1 MSVDRRDLD
10 ELLVLP
16 LQPAVSIL
24 MPAARGGPDTRQSP
38 IRLKNLTREA
48 ARQLQAHGLEV
59 EDAERLLAPVL
70 SLGEDRAFWRRQDGG
85 LAIYAAP
92 NFFRWFMVNRTLRER
107 VAVADHFLVTPLLP
121 AVTLDRR
128 FHVLALSQKNVR
140 LIAATALEAHEVDLG
155 DLPRS
160 VSAALQL
167 DTPDTQLW
175 PYHVTDY
182 KKEEAL
188 QFFHHVDRALRPFLA
203 DRSVP
208 LVLAAVDYLVPLYRE
223 TNSHPALQPEAILG
237 NPDGLSAE
245 TLAARAWE
253 QLLRPHVAAEHEAA
267 AQRFLEVAG
276 VGRGSSDL
284 ATVLGAAHAG
294 RVSDLMVAEDAERWG
309 TFEPN
314 SGTLTAWEHPGPVG
328 DDLLNLAAVWT
339 LERRGSVRVA
349 ECRQLPGGGEIT
361 AIFRY

>member
-10 ELLVLP
+10 ELLALA
-16 LQPAVSIL
+16 LRPAVSIL

-48 ARQLQAHGLEV
+48 ARQIEARGLETG
-59 EDAERLLAPVL
+59 DAERVLAPVL
-70 SLGEDRAFWRRQDGG
+70 SLGEDRAFWRHQAGG

-92 NFFRWFMVNRTLRER
+92 NFCRWLMADRALRER
-107 VAVADHFLVTPLLP
+107 VAVADHFQITALLP
-121 AVTLDRR
+121 ALTLDRR

-140 LIAATALEAHEVDLG
+140 LIEATALEAHEVDLG
-155 DLPRS
+155 DVPRS
-160 VSAALQL
+160 VSAALLL
-167 DTPDTQLW
+167 DTPDTQLR

-188 QFFHHVDRALRPFLA
+188 QFFHHVDRALRPFLG
-203 DRSVP
+203 DWSMP

-223 TNSHPALQPEAILG
+223 ANSHPALRSEAILG
-237 NPDGLSAE
+237 NPDDLSAE
-245 TLAARAWE
+245 ALAARAWE
-253 QLLRPHVAAEHEAA
+253 QLRPHFEAEYSAAV
-267 AQRFLEVAG
+267 QRFHESAG

-294 RVSDLMVAEDAERWG
+294 RVSDLMVAEDAEHWG
-309 TFEPN
+309 TFEPD
-314 SGTLTAWEHPGPVG
+314 SRALTTRDHPGPVG
-328 DDLLNLAAVWT
+328 EDLLNLAAVWT
-339 LERRGSVRVA
+339 LERSGSVHVIERG
-349 ECRQLPGGGEIT
+349 RLPGEGEIA

>member
-188 QFFHHVDRALRPFLA
+188 QF
-203 DRSVP
+203 S
-208 LVLAAVDYLVPLYRE
+208 
-223 TNSHPALQPEAILG
+223 TTST
-237 NPDGLSAE
+237 GLSGHSSPIDRCRSCWPRWTISCRSIAKR
-245 TLAARAWE
+245 TRIRRSSPKPSWATPMACRRKPSRRA
-253 QLLRPHVAAEHEAA
+253 P
-267 AQRFLEVAG
+267 
-276 VGRGSSDL
+276 GSSCCVPTSRPSTRPPRS
-284 ATVLGAAHAG
+284 ASSKSPAWVGAPPTSPPCWAPP
-294 RVSDLMVAEDAERWG
+294 M
-309 TFEPN
+309 
-314 SGTLTAWEHPGPVG
+314 
-328 DDLLNLAAVWT
+328 
-339 LERRGSVRVA
+339 RG
-349 ECRQLPGGGEIT
+349 G
-361 AIFRY
+361 